1 MQLSGYDLVAGLG
14 DGRCSSLIQFSH
26 LKVGDG
32 CRLLDLRHTVD
43 QLRMHFQSGNIKV
56 FISAKGLHTVIGIL
70 RHLFFSNGIVLQ
82 TILLSIFLHLR
93 CPPLY
98 L

>member
-1 MQLSGYDLVAGLG
+1 MQLSGNDLIAGLG
-14 DGRCSSLIQFSH
+14 DGRCSSLIQLSY

-32 CRLLDLRHTVD
+32 CCLLDLCHTVD

-56 FISAKGLHTVIGIL
+56 LIGTKGLHTIIGIL

-82 TILLSIFLHLR
+82 TIFLSIFLHLFI
-93 CPPLY
+93 L
-98 L
+98 LHII